1 MRRFALGVLV
11 ALCLGAAAAPARG
24 DSTGAI
30 DSPADGATVFGV
42 VPVRG
47 WFLDTNPVDNI
58 QIFVDGTCANLDD
71 SGCHNVAQMNIPRS
85 DVLID
90 HPDFSPNA
98 TPNPGFLGYF
108 EASHYSNGPHSLAVV
123 ATESNNPGNP
133 VTFATITVNVDN
145 SINQAPFGDIESPTG
160 DAGVIEGANS
170 AFLVQGWV
178 LDDVAL
184 SGNVSPVVV
193 LVDGHDVV
201 GAICCSPRPDI
212 QAIYPGVPNS
222 LYSGWS
228 AYIDSTAL
236 INGTHTISVR
246 ATDNQGASAI
256 IGTRTVQVDN
266 ASLNL
271 HPFGEL
277 QYPLDEST
285 VPAVCGKVVQ
295 VVTSGGCPVSPPQVC
310 QIQSTGCLSVNRA
323 NLNPVTG
330 WVLDTGA
337 RLDQGQTAYVQFL
350 IDGVIIADTRRDC
363 VLLSGAFANCYGVNR
378 PDVEKRFPGF
388 VNSDNAGFVFDFA
401 AVDDGTGH
409 LGIYVPA
416 GSGTTASVCLR
427 YVTTIVPGKHDFS
440 IRAGDV
446 AETVSQIG
454 NPISVDFTTGCN
466 NVTSI
471 DQPGFGDVEA
481 PADFAFLT
489 GAVTVS
495 GWAFDPD
502 GFSCDPRNAFSHID
516 VDIDGHYED
525 IVTKQPCGV
534 PCPPD
539 SSCTVLPNCEPSAPG
554 SSITRD
560 DHPVQWCE
568 VRPDVPVHDIR
579 VPITFTS
586 PNPPCT
592 DQPATWGVVPSDRG
606 QARVGWSFTLE
617 TQTLANTAHD
627 LNVYA
632 SDCNGNRVLIGRRK
646 FVVFNDLTRGTV
658 SVPPAAAA
666 PAPVVRSR
674 P

>member
-1 MRRFALGVLV
+1 MRRFALGLLV
-11 ALCLGAAAAPARG
+11 VLCLSAAAAPARG

-47 WFLDTNPVDNI
+47 WFLDTTPVDNI
-58 QIFVDGTCANLDD
+58 QIFVDGQCANLDD
-71 SGCHNVAQMNIPRS
+71 SGCHNLAQLNIPRP
-85 DVLID
+85 DVILD

-108 EASHYSNGPHSLAVV
+108 AASHYSDGPHTLAVV

-133 VTFATITVNVDN
+133 VTFATITINVSN
-145 SINQAPFGDIESPTG
+145 SINQAPLGDIESPTG
-160 DAGVIEGANS
+160 EAGVVEGANS
-170 AFLVQGWV
+170 AFLVQGWA
-178 LDDVAL
+178 LDDTAVDH
-184 SGNVSPVVV
+184 VDV

-201 GAICCSPRPDI
+201 RAICCSPRPDI

-246 ATDNQGASAI
+246 ATDNQGTSAI
-256 IGTRTVQVDN
+256 IGSRQVQVDN

-285 VPAVCGKVVQ
+285 IPQ
-295 VVTSGGCPVSPPQVC
+295 VVC
-310 QIQSTGCLSVNRA
+310 QPAKPASSTGSCPISPGQEVCTVSGCLAVNR
-323 NLNPVTG
+323 NTLNPVTG

-350 IDGVIIADTRRDC
+350 IDGVIIADTRQDC
-363 VLLSGAFANCYGVNR
+363 VLLSGAYANCYGVNR

-388 VNSDNAGFVFDFA
+388 VNSDNAGYVFDYA
-401 AVDDGTGH
+401 VVDDGSGR
-409 LGIYVPA
+409 LGIYIP
-416 GSGTTASVCLR
+416 SSSSTAATVCLR

-454 NPISVDFTTGCN
+454 NPISIDFTTGCR

-471 DQPGFGDVEA
+471 DQPGFGDIES
-481 PADFAFLT
+481 PANFAFLT

-495 GWAFDPD
+495 GWAYDAD
-502 GFSCDPRNAFSHID
+502 GFSCDPNNAFSHID

-525 IVTKQPCGV
+525 IVTRQPCGV

-539 SSCTVLPNCEPSAPG
+539 GGCTVLPNCEPSAPG
-554 SSITRD
+554 SSITRGA
-560 DHPVQWCE
+560 PAQWCE
-568 VRPDVPVHDIR
+568 VRPDVPIHDVR
-579 VPITFTS
+579 VPTTFTS

-592 DQPATWGVVPSDRG
+592 DLPATWNLG
-606 QARVGWSFTLE
+606 QAKVGWSFTLE
-617 TQTLANTAHD
+617 TGTLANTAHD

-632 SDCNGNRVLIGRRK
+632 SDCKGNRILIGRRR
-646 FVVFNDLTRGTV
+646 FVVFNDPSRGTV
-658 SVPPAAAA
+658 SLPPQVA
-666 PAPVVRSR
+666 PSPVVRNHS
-674 P
+674 

>member
-1 MRRFALGVLV
+1 MRRFALGLLV
-11 ALCLGAAAAPARG
+11 ALCLSAAAAPARG

-58 QIFVDGTCANLDD
+58 QIFVDGQCANLDD
-71 SGCHNVAQMNIPRS
+71 SGCHNVAQTNIPRP
-85 DVLID
+85 DVLLD
-90 HPDFSPNA
+90 HPDFSTNA

-123 ATESNNPGNP
+123 ATESNNPDNP
-133 VTFATITVNVDN
+133 VTFATITVNVAN
-145 SINQAPFGDIESPTG
+145 GINQAPFGDIESPTG

-178 LDDVAL
+178 LDDAAVDH
-184 SGNVSPVVV
+184 VDV

-201 GAICCSPRPDI
+201 RAICCTPRPDI
-212 QAIYPGVPNS
+212 QAVYPGVPNS
-222 LYSGWS
+222 LFSGWS

-246 ATDNQGASAI
+246 ATDNKGSSAI

-285 VPAVCGKVVQ
+285 IPQ
-295 VVTSGGCPVSPPQVC
+295 VVCQPAKPASSTGGCPISPGQEVCTVS
-310 QIQSTGCLSVNRA
+310 GCLAVNR
-323 NLNPVTG
+323 NTLNPVTG

-337 RLDQGQTAYVQFL
+337 RQDQGQTAYVQFL
-350 IDGVIIADTRRDC
+350 IDGVIIADTRQDC
-363 VLLSGAFANCYGVNR
+363 VLINGAYANCYGVNR

-388 VNSDNAGFVFDFA
+388 VNSDNAGFVFDYA
-401 AVDDGTGH
+401 VVDDGSGR
-409 LGIYVPA
+409 LSIYIP
-416 GSGTTASVCLR
+416 SNSTTAPTVCLR

-471 DQPGFGDVEA
+471 DQPGFGNIEA
-481 PADFAFLT
+481 PANFAFLT

-502 GFSCDPRNAFSHID
+502 GFSCDPSNAFSHID
-516 VDIDGHYED
+516 VDVDGHYED

-539 SSCTVLPNCEPSAPG
+539 GSCTVLPNCEPSAPG

-560 DHPVQWCE
+560 PAQWCG

-579 VPITFTS
+579 VPITFAS
-586 PNPPCT
+586 SNPPCT
-592 DQPATWGVVPSDRG
+592 DQPATWGVVPADRG

-617 TQTLANTAHD
+617 TATLANTAHD

-632 SDCNGNRVLIGRRK
+632 SDCKGNRVLIGRRK
-646 FVVFNDLTRGTV
+646 FVVFNDLTRGTI
-658 SVPPAAAA
+658 SLPPSAAA
-666 PAPVVRSR
+666 PAPVAHSR